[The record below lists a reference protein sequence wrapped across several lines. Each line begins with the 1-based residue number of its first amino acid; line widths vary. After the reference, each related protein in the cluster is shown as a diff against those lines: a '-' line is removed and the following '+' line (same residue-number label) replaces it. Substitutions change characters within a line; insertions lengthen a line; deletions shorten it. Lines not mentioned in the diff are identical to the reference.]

1 MIPGE
6 AVVRPIP
13 SRHTVIELCTRVWS
27 FVPSGGSLPENVW
40 RRRRRFLV
48 GLAWFH
54 AAAIVLA
61 GPLLGH
67 RWELSLR
74 ALFAHATVLHT
85 AAEALV
91 VEIGRASCRERVGG
105 RAG

>member
-1 MIPGE
+1 MSPGE
-6 AVVRPIP
+6 AAVRSIP
-13 SRHTVIELCTRVWS
+13 SRHTVIELCKRVWS

-74 ALFAHATVLHT
+74 ALFAHETVLHT
-85 AAEALV
+85 AAQGLGGASFSRLASRP
-91 VEIGRASCRERVGG
+91 RARRT
-105 RAG
+105 